1 MSTVNTEKKTAVAE
15 WITLLDDSTA
25 LLTSP
30 GGHHKLLV
38 RQASALHASQI
49 VSPEEYSDMLELADG
64 ALAYAIEAQL
74 DLPASDSAA

>member
-1 MSTVNTEKKTAVAE
+1 MYMVNTEKKTAVAA
-15 WITLLDDSTA
+15 WIMLLDDSTA
-25 LLTSP
+25 LLISP
-30 GGHHKLLV
+30 GVHHKLLV
-38 RQASALHASQI
+38 RQVGALHASQI